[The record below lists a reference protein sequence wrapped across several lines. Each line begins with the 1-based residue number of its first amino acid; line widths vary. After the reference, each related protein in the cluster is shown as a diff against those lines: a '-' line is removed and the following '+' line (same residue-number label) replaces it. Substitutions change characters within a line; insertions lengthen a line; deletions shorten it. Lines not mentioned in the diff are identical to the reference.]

1 MGSIT
6 TEEDLVQ
13 MGRRLKRVQTLKGIS
28 DEQMAETLGITLNH
42 YRNRVLKGKSILTSD
57 RLFSLVSE
65 YSISLD
71 YIITGDESRGLF
83 VNSKEEATY
92 SKKQIESFIIAREV
106 LDNFI
111 QNSNE

>member
-71 YIITGDESRGLF
+71 YIISGDESRGLF
-83 VNSKEEATY
+83 IDRKEECTCNQ
-92 SKKQIESFIIAREV
+92 KQLESLIIARAV

-111 QNSNE
+111 EKSYE

>member
-1 MGSIT
+1 MGNIA

-13 MGRRLKRVQTLKGIS
+13 IGRRLKRVQTLRGIS
-28 DEQMAETLGITLNH
+28 DEQMAETLGVTINH
-42 YRNRVLKGKSILTSD
+42 YRNRILKGKCLLTSD

-83 VNSKEEATY
+83 IDHKEEYTCN
-92 SKKQIESFIIAREV
+92 KKQLESLIIARAG

-111 QNSNE
+111 EKSYE